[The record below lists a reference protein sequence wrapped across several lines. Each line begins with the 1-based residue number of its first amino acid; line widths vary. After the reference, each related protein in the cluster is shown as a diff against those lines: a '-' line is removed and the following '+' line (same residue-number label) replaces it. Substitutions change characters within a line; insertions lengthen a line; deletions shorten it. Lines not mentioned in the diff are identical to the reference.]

1 MRTDPVASAS
11 YAVLAAEYYDPNL
24 HPTCASFRA
33 ASRTL
38 LEQLIDL
45 AAVDG
50 GAICEVGAGSSLL
63 APLLADHHFPLGALL
78 ITDDSVEMLSHSQE
92 WERAG
97 ATLNVASAYDL
108 PVADGSLELVMASL
122 ADPYDIDE
130 LWQEL
135 RRVLAPNGRIVLT
148 TPAWEWAARFRTSA
162 GEIQEAW
169 FTSSTGEL
177 IAVPSY
183 VRPPAEEATMIESH
197 ALRVERTAVVTLG
210 ELENPAPKLGV
221 VEDTDPV
228 LRAYAVRHAGDS
240 LLRAQF

>member
-148 TPAWEWAARFRTSA
+148 TPAWE
-162 GEIQEAW
+162 
-169 FTSSTGEL
+169 L